1 MNFISKIKGLF
12 TNETELG
19 NSIYEAKDVSKDL
32 GKAEQVR
39 EKLPSHLDKKVDS
52 DNAYEAKDFSKNLD
66 KAKQARQELAGHLD
80 KLVHTLEQSES
91 QGKGKDAS
99 GSLELEQYIS
109 NLKTESDKLKTGTF
123 RLLVLGDM
131 KRGKSTFLNALL
143 GEKDLL
149 PTAVNPCTAILTV
162 LRYGK
167 KKVVKVF
174 FKDGQSETL
183 SFEQFKEKYTIKPD
197 EATRLEQENKSA
209 FPNVNQ
215 AMVEYPLD
223 ILQKGVEIVDSPGLN
238 DTKERNAITLDYVKN
253 CHAILF
259 VLNANQQF
267 TQGERDYL
275 NTYLKGRGLTVFFLI
290 NQWDLIREKLLDEK
304 DLPKEEAGVRQRFRK
319 IIESHLSEEKQKVV
333 YESRVFEMSALNA
346 LKQILKSGSL
356 DGTGFSEFTKTLGH
370 FLVDE
375 RLEAEL
381 RPSVHATTVVYS
393 ASKEAI
399 ERRIPLL
406 RKSLADL
413 KQIIESVSPL
423 FSDLQRVRDEF
434 RGEIK
439 QTQERLAIQLA
450 DSFCNRIRHLEDTF
464 DGDFSPPQ
472 LRGTGES
479 DCKAFN
485 NEISKSFEY
494 YLNAKISDWTREAE
508 RELKDAFSKLTDSG
522 EYFISS
528 YNQIYRQISQR
539 LQEGRQVSSSE
550 TFDSSKVKS
559 AVDNVP
565 VTSPDGELRTGSAT
579 AFGAFVGGYMGGT
592 TIGTIAAVTASTLI
606 PTISSAMLA
615 SVVLAPVAIL
625 AILGGIWARKS
636 AIQDYIDEA
645 KAQLKKNI
653 SDLKDKRSTVE
664 NSVRDSF
671 ENVFKIVRQM
681 DDNIRSQRGQLSNLL
696 SQMKNGKINQEA
708 EEKRL
713 KQLKT
718 DIDSSYQQIQAS
730 YRKFTGT
737 T

>member
-1 MNFISKIKGLF
+1 MNLIKTLF
-12 TNETELG
+12 NKKKEDTT
-19 NSIYEAKDVSKDL
+19 SEAFDRD
-32 GKAEQVR
+32 
-39 EKLPSHLDKKVDS
+39 
-52 DNAYEAKDFSKNLD
+52 LD
-66 KAKQARQELAGHLD
+66 KAQQARKELSDHLD
-80 KLVHTLEQSES
+80 KLVQILDQSES
-91 QGKGKDAS
+91 QGKEKKDAS
-99 GSLELEQYIS
+99 GSLELEKYIS
-109 NLKTESDKLKTGTF
+109 NLKTESDKLKTGVF

-167 KKVVKVF
+167 EKVVKVF

-183 SFEQFKEKYTIKPD
+183 SFELFKEKYTIKPN
-197 EATRLEQENKSA
+197 EATRLEQEDKSA

-215 AMVEYPLD
+215 AVVEYPLD
-223 ILQKGVEIVDSPGLN
+223 ILKKRVEIVDSPGLN

-259 VLNANQQF
+259 VLSANQQF

-333 YESRVFEMSALNA
+333 YESRVFEMSARNA
-346 LKQILKSGSL
+346 LRQILKRGSL
-356 DGTGFSEFTKTLGH
+356 EGTGFPEFTKMLGH
-370 FLVDE
+370 FLVNE

-381 RPSVHATTVVYS
+381 RPSVQATNVAYF
-393 ASKEAI
+393 ASKEAV

-406 RKSLADL
+406 RKNLADL

-423 FSDLQRVRDEF
+423 FSELQKIRDEF

-439 QTQERLAIQLA
+439 QTQDRFAIQLA
-450 DSFCNRIRHLEDTF
+450 DSFCNRIRHLENTF

-472 LRGTGES
+472 LRGTSEN
-479 DCKAFN
+479 DCKTFN
-485 NEISKSFEY
+485 KQISDSFEN
-494 YLNAKISDWTREAE
+494 YLNAKLSDWTREAE

-539 LQEGRQVSSSE
+539 LQGGRQVDSSE
-550 TFDSSKVKS
+550 TFDPSRVKS
-559 AVDNVP
+559 AVGNVS
-565 VTSPDGELRTGSAT
+565 VTNPNGELSTGTAAAMGVLVGGSLAGGTVGSIAGAT
-579 AFGAFVGGYMGGT
+579 AV
-592 TIGTIAAVTASTLI
+592 TLI
-606 PTISSAMLA
+606 PTISSAMFA

-625 AILGGIWARKS
+625 AILGGIWARNS
-636 AIQDYIDEA
+636 EIQDYIDRA

-653 SDLKDKRSTVE
+653 SGLKDKRSTVE

-671 ENVFKIVRQM
+671 ENIFKVVRQM
-681 DDNIRSQRGQLSNLL
+681 DDNIRSQSGQLSNLL
-696 SQMKNGKINQEA
+696 SQMEKGKINQEA

-713 KQLKT
+713 NQLRI

-737 T
+737 K